1 MATDPRAC
9 ILHVRYDEG
18 SGPIIVLLHGIN
30 SDGGDWRKVIDI
42 IGPEHRCIAVD
53 LLGFGESPKP
63 ADIEYTADDHTAA
76 LDATLETIGV
86 DKPFLLVG
94 YSLGG
99 DIAIRY
105 ASTHPHKLRRLF
117 MLSAPFYLPPE
128 AFSEAGFATQFMQVV
143 IFQRIWKALA
153 GAKKRDSL
161 LYQIVNGEAEEF
173 AKQFLRTD
181 DVATHWDIMSKNLRN
196 CIGRATF
203 VKDLPALTMPTTFAL
218 GIRDPIVHPDQT
230 PALKRLKPDMD
241 LVRIV
246 GLSADHFL
254 LVGLPDTVAK
264 EIMKDEVRTLNVR
277 YRAGAVEDVPIVF
290 LHGIQD
296 DPRFWMPVAQALS
309 RRHEVVLV
317 DLLGF
322 GDSPKPMSAKYTLE
336 EHVTALANTIT
347 AQFPRG
353 EARLVGHGFGATVA
367 LGVAASVPERVSE
380 VVAFSPLLF
389 SDGGLGSEVSEDD
402 RDVASAMSIADSL
415 DEMVRDERGSAAA
428 ERFEDR
434 LEPIVR
440 TFKNA
445 VGPLRTEALLRRV
458 ADPVRFIAP
467 LDDDR
472 VPVDHIS
479 VRVAERDDFALEMP
493 PGTRELPL
501 EDPAAVVLMLDPD
514 AHDEARLAAGLPCP
528 KPRAG
533 LRALREVFESATSTI
548 FWRGLWTLLGGLVI
562 LLWPGFPAELVT
574 FAFAIWV
581 AVLGFQTIVGA
592 VGLRRTGKG
601 GWVPWLLLGALSAGI
616 AVFLLIK
623 PEWSMFIIEAVIFV
637 RALYTGIVDIYIA
650 RKIAH
655 GPTPK
660 WLLWLEGIVGLAIAL
675 FLVFGSNHGVEI
687 TKLAV
692 GVYFVVTGFTSVAYA
707 LEVQRRT
714 RKRTHAMLDDHRETL
729 RGGARAGAAPAA
741 KG

>member
-1 MATDPRAC
+1 MATDPRTC
-9 ILHVRYDEG
+9 KLHVHYDEG

-30 SDGGDWRKVIDI
+30 SDGGDWRKVIDV
-42 IGPEHRCIAVD
+42 IGSGYRCIAVD

-63 ADIEYTADDHTAA
+63 MDIEYTADDHTAA
-76 LDATLETIGV
+76 LDTTLDEMGV

-117 MLSAPFYLPPE
+117 LLSAPFYLPPE
-128 AFSEAGFATQFMQVV
+128 AYSEVGFATQFMQVV
-143 IFQRIWKALA
+143 IFQRLWKFLA
-153 GAKKRDSL
+153 GSKKRDNL
-161 LYQIVNGEAEEF
+161 LYQIVNGQAESF
-173 AKQFLRTD
+173 ARQFLKTD
-181 DVATHWDIMSKNLRN
+181 DVPTHWEIMSKNLRN

-203 VKDLPALTMPTTFAL
+203 VKDLPYLSMPTTFAL

-264 EIMKDEVRTLNVR
+264 EIMRDEVTTLKVR
-277 YRAGAVEDVPIVF
+277 YRAGAVDDVPIVF

-309 RRHEVVLV
+309 RRHEVALV

-336 EHVTALANTIT
+336 EHVTALASTIT

-380 VVAFSPLLF
+380 VVALSPLLF
-389 SDGGLGSEVSEDD
+389 SEGLGTDTEVSEDD

-415 DEMVRDERGSAAA
+415 NDMGRDERGSAAA

-434 LEPIVR
+434 IEPMVR
-440 TFKNA
+440 TFRNA
-445 VGPLRTEALLRRV
+445 VEPLRTDELLDRV

-467 LDDDR
+467 TGDDR
-472 VPVDHIS
+472 VPIETI
-479 VRVAERDDFALEMP
+479 RAKVAGRADFSLETP
-493 PGTRELPL
+493 EGTRELPL
-501 EDPAAVVLMLDPD
+501 EDPAAVVLMLDP
-514 AHDEARLAAGLPCP
+514 EAVEQASLAAKLPKP

-562 LLWPGFPAELVT
+562 LLWPGFPARLIT
-574 FAFAIWV
+574 LAFAIWV
-581 AVLGFQTIVGA
+581 GVLGLQTIVGA
-592 VGLRRTGKG
+592 VGLRRSGKG
-601 GWVPWLLLGALSAGI
+601 GWIPWLLIGALSAAI
-616 AVFLLIK
+616 AVFLLARH
-623 PEWSMFIIEAVIFV
+623 EWSMFIIAAVIFA
-637 RALYTGIVDIYIA
+637 RALYTGIVDIYVA
-650 RKIAH
+650 RRVAH

-660 WLLWLEGIVGLAIAL
+660 WLLWLEGIVGLAIAF
-675 FLVFGSNHGVEI
+675 FLLFGSSHGIGI

-692 GVYFVVTGFTSVAYA
+692 GIYFVATGFTSVAYA

-714 RKRTHAMLDDHRETL
+714 RKRTHAMLDEHGMAL
-729 RGGARAGAAPAA
+729 RARGSATPAA
-741 KG
+741 GT